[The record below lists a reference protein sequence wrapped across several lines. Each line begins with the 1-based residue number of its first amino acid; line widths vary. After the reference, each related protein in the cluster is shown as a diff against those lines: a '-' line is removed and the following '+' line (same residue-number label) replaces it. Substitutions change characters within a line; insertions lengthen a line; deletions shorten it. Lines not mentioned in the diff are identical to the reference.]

1 MSGRIELSHQKRF
14 CPVPPEWVD
23 MSLIHDGMREFA
35 VTWSQP
41 DTKELVMLIP
51 RYAFR
56 GPGFGSVEVLAKS
69 SNLCQRFST
78 NVVLLRALILHQ
90 FNYLRS
96 VRYGAVSKSLWDSR
110 TCFVSCEDAADLVTN
125 EIAIG
130 PIDNLLLLVVVILRN
145 LSFRK

>member
-1 MSGRIELSHQKRF
+1 MSGRIELCHQKRF

-23 MSLIHDGMREFA
+23 MSLIHDRFLDGMREFA
-35 VTWSQP
+35 VTWSQL

-56 GPGFGSVEVLAKS
+56 APDFGSVEVLAKS
-69 SNLCQRFST
+69 SNLCQRFSI

-96 VRYGAVSKSLWDSR
+96 VRYGAVR
-110 TCFVSCEDAADLVTN
+110 
-125 EIAIG
+125 
-130 PIDNLLLLVVVILRN
+130 
-145 LSFRK
+145 